1 MAPVTKYYVRSYATN
16 SGGTAYGSEVSF
28 TTLAGLAVLTTNA
41 ATSITITSAILGG
54 EVTNEGGA
62 AVSEKGVVWNTLTA
76 PTVSNNKQATGT
88 GLGAFTTSVTTL
100 TRNTKYYV
108 RTYAI
113 NTSGTSYGPEITFNT
128 LP

>member
-1 MAPVTKYYVRSYATN
+1 MRSYATN
-16 SGGTAYGSEVSF
+16 SGGTGYGAEVSF
-28 TTLAGLAVLTTNA
+28 TTLPGLAVLTTST

-62 AVSEKGVVWNTLTA
+62 SVTEKGVVWKTTSG
-76 PTVSNNKQATGT
+76 PTVSDNKQATGT

-100 TRNTKYYV
+100 TRGTKYFV
-108 RTYAI
+108 RTYAL
-113 NTSGTSYGPEITFNT
+113 NSSGYSYGPEITFNT

>member
-1 MAPVTKYYVRSYATN
+1 LAPVTKYYVRSYATN
-16 SGGTAYGSEVSF
+16 SGGTGYGAEVSF
-28 TTLAGLAVLTTNA
+28 TTLAGLAVLTTSN

-62 AVSEKGVVWNTLTA
+62 SVTEKGVVWKTTSG
-76 PTVSNNKQATGT
+76 PTVSDNKKATGT

-100 TRNTKYYV
+100 TRGTTYFV

-113 NTSGTSYGPEITFNT
+113 NISGTSYGPEVTFNT